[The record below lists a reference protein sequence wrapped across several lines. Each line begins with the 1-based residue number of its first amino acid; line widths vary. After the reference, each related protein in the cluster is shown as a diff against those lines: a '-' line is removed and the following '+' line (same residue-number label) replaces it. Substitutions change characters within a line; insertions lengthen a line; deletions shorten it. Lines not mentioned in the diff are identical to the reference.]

1 MNMNDKMK
9 IFVSYGHDEYTSF
22 AFKLVDYL
30 REKGFDVWID
40 VRDIHESSFWDEEI
54 ERGLMN
60 VSAAGDRGKLVL
72 IMTPKS
78 IGRPGGFCLNEI
90 AMALDKKIN
99 ILPLM
104 LKQATP
110 PIFIYRIQYLD
121 CQNCMNGNTLN
132 EELCKS
138 VFEKI
143 ESNIRNYSLDTLG
156 SYSSLRSC
164 LSPIDFSSDIN
175 HFQRSFVGRTWLD
188 NIVNDWLGNGNERFL
203 FIKGKPGSGKTAI
216 STHLLTVLPNIMA
229 YHICRR
235 NNCEKSNPK
244 RAVCTIAYQ
253 ISTQIPAYSERLLA
267 ILTERKIDSW
277 DSRTLFEELIV
288 TPLSSVRLDD
298 DKDRVILIDALDES
312 SVTGGESIVSFLSSL
327 SPLLPD
333 WVRLIVTSRPLN
345 DIMCQFNVSTKF
357 VNIDSVDY
365 ESLNKMDML
374 SYIDNTLEK
383 YRGEECYD
391 TAKRQIVDNANGVFL
406 YVKTLCENIL
416 SGEMDINNHETFPK
430 SISSIYNNFF
440 RTKFP
445 NISVYNSR
453 HRILLSL
460 MAASFDPLTKDMVC
474 RLMKIRK
481 HELETL
487 VNDLGG
493 FIIVGSNNELQ
504 FFHLTMMEWL
514 LDDSASGCFA
524 IDRKDG
530 DEIFV
535 GYGIDDN
542 ILSEYMVRHLPKHLA
557 LMGDMDGLLEL
568 FNDSEYVETLEG
580 YFANRYEVIDVLFD
594 NFRYYYDNFC
604 IRGRK
609 RNLESFY
616 LCNSVIDVFRNY
628 SFFLFDKEYYKK
640 FGEMGF
646 DNFIRNSDFKSLP
659 EILRIRTISYYYTY
673 GLIGEALKLDFSDIE
688 DVDIEKISEE
698 RRGYMAGFYNILG
711 VANRICGNMELAEKY
726 ISRSADYYLKS
737 GNLDS
742 GHVVA
747 ANVSRVYKYNLEFE
761 KAEDILRRGMEYAL
775 SFGIPDTYN
784 DEYERILHLH
794 NGPTFIL
801 AEYAID
807 VYNMEL
813 ARQCIGII
821 ARFFEK
827 TEARRGSRFYP
838 RYLYTMVYLSLMEG
852 DWESAVWYR
861 DKCHEIA
868 PTAESYYQVDAA
880 ACWYRYFAYGCNDL
894 SLIEEAVGYLLK
906 SMKGCVKGKRWESYA
921 YVYPLYGL
929 CCEIL
934 GKEPE
939 LDADFPMAVFKRWID
954 YRKSFYLKL
963 VERFDKLK

>member
-1 MNMNDKMK
+1 MNDKMK

-406 YVKTLCENIL
+406 YVKTICENIL

-609 RNLESFY
+609 RNL
-616 LCNSVIDVFRNY
+616 
-628 SFFLFDKEYYKK
+628 
-640 FGEMGF
+640 
-646 DNFIRNSDFKSLP
+646 
-659 EILRIRTISYYYTY
+659 
-673 GLIGEALKLDFSDIE
+673 
-688 DVDIEKISEE
+688 
-698 RRGYMAGFYNILG
+698 
-711 VANRICGNMELAEKY
+711 
-726 ISRSADYYLKS
+726 
-737 GNLDS
+737 
-742 GHVVA
+742 
-747 ANVSRVYKYNLEFE
+747 
-761 KAEDILRRGMEYAL
+761 
-775 SFGIPDTYN
+775 
-784 DEYERILHLH
+784 
-794 NGPTFIL
+794 
-801 AEYAID
+801 
-807 VYNMEL
+807 
-813 ARQCIGII
+813 
-821 ARFFEK
+821 
-827 TEARRGSRFYP
+827 
-838 RYLYTMVYLSLMEG
+838 
-852 DWESAVWYR
+852 
-861 DKCHEIA
+861 
-868 PTAESYYQVDAA
+868 
-880 ACWYRYFAYGCNDL
+880 
-894 SLIEEAVGYLLK
+894 
-906 SMKGCVKGKRWESYA
+906 
-921 YVYPLYGL
+921 
-929 CCEIL
+929 
-934 GKEPE
+934 
-939 LDADFPMAVFKRWID
+939 
-954 YRKSFYLKL
+954 
-963 VERFDKLK
+963 